1 MCKVLDGKGR
11 WLQLEMQS
19 SSVVLALKIAALASC
34 KADICGFGIIHHVVS
49 LSVCALLPQNL
60 DGDS

>member
-1 MCKVLDGKGR
+1 
-11 WLQLEMQS
+11 MQC

-34 KADICGFGIIHHVVS
+34 KADICGFGIIHHFVS

-60 DGDS
+60 DGAFYLYT